1 MPKKRYRIG
10 TALTRTYAKTKRVI
24 TNNTSKTASVRALKK
39 VGTRMKSRLI
49 TFINKTKQSVKRMTR
64 KANVSV
70 AKKISSITKRR

>member
-24 TNNTSKTASVRALKK
+24 TNNTSKTAIVRALKK
-39 VGTRMKSRLI
+39 VGTRMKRRLI
-49 TFINKTKQSVKRMTR
+49 TFVNKTKQSVKQMTR